1 MRQILWTG
9 PLGFGLGLVALPA
22 LAQRPLTI
30 EDVRAIAFDKGIVE
44 IEEIKLKHGFWKV
57 EGDDE
62 SGREI
67 EIKVDAGSGAIVEWS
82 ATNLWVHKAAL
93 TV

>member
-1 MRQILWTG
+1 MRQILWTAI
-9 PLGFGLGLVALPA
+9 LGLGLGLLALPA
-22 LAQRPLTI
+22 FAKSPLTI

-57 EGDDE
+57 EGDDP

-67 EIKVDAGSGAIVEWS
+67 EIKVDALSGAIVEIER
-82 ATNLWVHKAAL
+82 N
-93 TV
+93 